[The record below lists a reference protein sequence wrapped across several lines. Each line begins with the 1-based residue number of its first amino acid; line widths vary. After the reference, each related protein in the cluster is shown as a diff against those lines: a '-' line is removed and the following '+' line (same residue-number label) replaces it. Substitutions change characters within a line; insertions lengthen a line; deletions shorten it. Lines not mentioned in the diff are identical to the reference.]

1 MDTLH
6 YKFTKPSKLVASF
19 DLDGTLIRTKS
30 GKKFAKDKD
39 DYKYSFDNVIEKLHN
54 LMENG
59 YKIVIF
65 TNQKGISM
73 NKVSK
78 TDIIN
83 KIEKLFPFA
92 DYFIACNDDIYRKPM
107 IGMYE
112 KFIKLNCEYEDMFYV
127 GDAAGRKG
135 DHSYADI
142 NFAYNAGLK
151 FYTENEFFLNINEN
165 CTPVIQEL
173 PLITNKVSDLRKY
186 TNNVVVIMQGFPGS
200 GKTTF
205 IKKYIKYNNIEDY
218 VYLSNDDY
226 SKSKMIKF
234 FKKGIEN
241 EKLIFIDNLNTTK
254 KNRND
259 FIKLLPEHY
268 SAIGIHIKTPL
279 EISYLL
285 NKQRY
290 YVSNINKN
298 YKGVVRSLLPKVVY
312 HTYNK
317 RYEKME
323 KDEGF
328 HRVYEFMPDIKF
340 KYYL

>member
-135 DHSYADI
+135 DFPAVGNTCESNTVRGHVVARVGQVDFVGGLFTNHRIQGGSVVTLSVQHRRDI
-142 NFAYNAGLK
+142 DGQGLG
-151 FYTENEFFLNINEN
+151 NG
-165 CTPVIQEL
+165 CRQDV
-173 PLITNKVSDLRKY
+173 
-186 TNNVVVIMQGFPGS
+186 
-200 GKTTF
+200 
-205 IKKYIKYNNIEDY
+205 
-218 VYLSNDDY
+218 
-226 SKSKMIKF
+226 
-234 FKKGIEN
+234 
-241 EKLIFIDNLNTTK
+241 
-254 KNRND
+254 
-259 FIKLLPEHY
+259 
-268 SAIGIHIKTPL
+268 
-279 EISYLL
+279 
-285 NKQRY
+285 
-290 YVSNINKN
+290 
-298 YKGVVRSLLPKVVY
+298 
-312 HTYNK
+312 
-317 RYEKME
+317 
-323 KDEGF
+323 
-328 HRVYEFMPDIKF
+328 
-340 KYYL
+340 